1 MRHYMQ
7 NFNWSQRGYCQ
18 TRR

>member
-1 MRHYMQ
+1 MQ